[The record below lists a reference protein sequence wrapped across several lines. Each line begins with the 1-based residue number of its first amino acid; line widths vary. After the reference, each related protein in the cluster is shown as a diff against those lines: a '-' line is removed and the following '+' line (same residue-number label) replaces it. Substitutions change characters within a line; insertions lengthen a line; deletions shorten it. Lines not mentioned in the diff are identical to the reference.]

1 MGTTLIDAGASGTMV
16 SDAPLVL
23 RGIRKSF
30 GSNEVLKGVD
40 LTLKQGELLTVLG
53 GNGSGKST
61 LLRCAIRLIEPDA
74 GSTTLLGQDLAGL
87 GAKELRHA
95 RRDAAVVFQQIA
107 LVKRRSAFA
116 NVCIGALGRVGFL
129 RSVRV
134 AWLPAAVRERAAQA
148 LQRVGLLDKA
158 WQRADTLSG
167 GQAQRVAIARAY
179 CQEASVILADEPV
192 SALDPR
198 AAKEVLALLAD
209 LAHADGLA
217 VLTVLHQPDLALQ
230 YSDRIV
236 GIKLGEVVFDKLPEE
251 VSPAEIAGLY
261 EDLPEGDDMDATV
274 ASMAAGSLIGEP
286 GIGPPG
292 GAASAGPGGHRVTPS
307 TAASTT
313 PAPVELPRRRRSAR
327 ELIGWSVAGSL
338 FLALIVYAWIDT
350 QGSFTQFFHGMF
362 GHNGMIN
369 FIVPKSVPPDSSQFW
384 PGIKA
389 AATTFACAILATT
402 FAAILSILVLP
413 FGARNLAPAR
423 WVYELTRF
431 LVAIMRA
438 IPELIVL
445 VLLSF
450 VFSFSPFAIVVA
462 LTFHGIGIKG
472 KLYSEAVEEMDM
484 TAVDAL
490 RVAGASRVQT
500 FLHGVLPGV
509 GGTLVAL
516 TLYRLDSD
524 FRSAVTLGVVGGV
537 GIGFLID
544 NSVQLFDYH
553 AVFTYLIVMVISVLI
568 VERISTLLRSRLQ

>member
-1 MGTTLIDAGASGTMV
+1 MGITLIESGASGTLV
-16 SDAPLVL
+16 PDAPLVL
-23 RGIRKSF
+23 CGIRKSF

-40 LTLKQGELLTVLG
+40 LTLRQGELLTVLG

-61 LLRCAIRLIEPDA
+61 LLRCAIRLIDPD
-74 GSTTLLGQDLAGL
+74 GGTTTLLGRDLASL
-87 GAKELRHA
+87 SARELRTA

-107 LVKRRSAFA
+107 LVKRRSAFS
-116 NVCIGALGRVGFL
+116 NVCIGALGRLGWA
-129 RSVRV
+129 RSLRV

-209 LAHADGLA
+209 LAHTDGLA
-217 VLTVLHQPDLALQ
+217 VLTVLHQPDLALH

-236 GIKLGEVVFDKLPEE
+236 GIKAGEVAFDKRPAD
-251 VSPAEIAGLY
+251 VSAAEIAGLY
-261 EDLPEGDDMDATV
+261 EGMPEGEAIDETTA
-274 ASMAAGSLIGEP
+274 
-286 GIGPPG
+286 GPPTHP
-292 GAASAGPGGHRVTPS
+292 AA
-307 TAASTT
+307 
-313 PAPVELPRRRRSAR
+313 PAELPRRQRSTY
-327 ELIGWSVAGSL
+327 ELVGWSVTAAIFG
-338 FLALIVYAWIDT
+338 ALLVYSWIDA

-362 GHNGMIN
+362 GSRGLVPW
-369 FIVPKSVPPDSSQFW
+369 IVPKSVPPDAGQFW
-384 PGIKA
+384 PGIRA

-402 FAAILSILVLP
+402 FAGILSILVLP
-413 FGARNLAPAR
+413 FGARNIAPAR

-431 LVAIMRA
+431 VVAIMRA

-462 LTFHGIGIKG
+462 LTFHGVGIKG

-490 RVAGASRVQT
+490 HVAGASRFQT

-524 FRSAVTLGVVGGV
+524 FRSAVTLGVIGGV

-553 AVFTYLIVMVISVLI
+553 AVATYMIVMVISVLA
-568 VERISTLLRSRLQ
+568 VERVSTLLRARLS